1 MRASG
6 GFTVANHELGS
17 VLFAFL
23 LLMLGANLLGR
34 LFTRFHQPKVVGEIL
49 AGVLLGPSL
58 LGRLAPGVAA
68 GIFGASA
75 SDARAVTLNFV
86 YNLGLLLLMF
96 VSGAGVR
103 HVLSR
108 QNRKPTAWILGVGTP
123 LPFIAAALVAT
134 RLPLGDFMG
143 PAQSR
148 TAVALVFAAAA
159 AVTSIPVIAKI
170 FSDLGILHTRFAGLL
185 LGLAVLEDILLW
197 GVLSVATVIAG
208 ATLASGGHLTAT
220 IAGHIAVNALY
231 IGVAMTIAPKVLRK
245 LSSARWNT
253 LAQHSP
259 IAWML
264 GVMLGYVAI
273 ASALDVTL
281 VFAAFLAGFG
291 IIGGLKGTE
300 QLRFANPLGAITSV
314 ASVSFIPVYF
324 ALVGYRLDFTK
335 SFSPLMLAGFL
346 VGSSALVL
354 ACRSLGARLAGFRGL
369 DTVNIAVTANARGGP
384 GIVMA
389 GVAFDAG
396 IISASFFTTLVLTA
410 VLTSQAAGIWL
421 GHVLRKGRPLLA
433 DDESSHYLHVP
444 DDHELLELKGR
455 PA

>member
-1 MRASG
+1 MS
-6 GFTVANHELGS
+6 NQELGS
-17 VLFAFL
+17 VVLAFL

-34 LFTRFHQPKVVGEIL
+34 LFTRLHQPKVVGEIL

-58 LGRLAPGVAA
+58 LGRLAPGFAA
-68 GIFGASA
+68 SIFGASA
-75 SDARAVTLNFV
+75 SDVRAVVLSFV

-108 QNRKPTAWILGVGTP
+108 QNRKPTAWILGIGTP
-123 LPFIAAALVAT
+123 LPFIVAAIVAS
-134 RLPLGDFMG
+134 RIPAGSLMG

-148 TAVALVFAAAA
+148 TALALVFAAAA

-208 ATLASGGHLTAT
+208 AALATGGHLTAT
-220 IAGHIAVNALY
+220 IVRHIAVNGAY
-231 IGVAMTIAPKVLRK
+231 IVLAMTVAPRALRW
-245 LSSARWNT
+245 LSAARWNG

-259 IAWML
+259 VAWML
-264 GVMLGYVAI
+264 AVMLGYVAL
-273 ASALDVTL
+273 ASALEVTL

-291 IIGGLKGTE
+291 IVGGMKGTE
-300 QLRFANPLGAITSV
+300 QLRFANPLGSINQV
-314 ASVSFIPVYF
+314 ASASFIPVYF
-324 ALVGYRLDFTK
+324 AIVGYRLDFTK
-335 SFSPLMLAGFL
+335 SFSPATLAGFL
-346 VGSSALVL
+346 IGSSALVL
-354 ACRSLGARLAGFRGL
+354 LCRSLGARLAGFRGL

-421 GHVLRKGRPLLA
+421 GHILRTGRPLLSG
-433 DDESSHYLHVP
+433 DDLSRHIQTTE
-444 DDHELLELKGR
+444 ELLEAKGQ

>member
-1 MRASG
+1 MS
-6 GFTVANHELGS
+6 NHELGAV
-17 VLFAFL
+17 VLAFL

-34 LFTRFHQPKVVGEIL
+34 LFARLRQPKVVGEIL

-58 LGRLAPGVAA
+58 LGHFAPGFTEN
-68 GIFGASA
+68 IFGG
-75 SDARAVTLNFV
+75 DGDPQAVALSFV

-108 QNRKPTAWILGVGTP
+108 QNRKPTVWILGIGTP
-123 LPFIAAALVAT
+123 LPFLVAAVVAMKM
-134 RLPLGDFMG
+134 PLGDFMG
-143 PAQSR
+143 PANSR

-185 LGLAVLEDILLW
+185 LGLAVLEDIALW

-208 ATLASGGHLTAT
+208 ATLASGGDVTAT
-220 IAGHIAVNALY
+220 IASHIAINVAY
-231 IGVAMTIAPKVLRK
+231 IVVAMTLAPRALRW
-245 LSSARWNT
+245 LASRRWNT

-259 IAWML
+259 VAWML
-264 GVMLGYVAI
+264 AVMLGYVAL

-291 IIGGLKGTE
+291 IVGGMKGTE
-300 QLRFANPLGAITSV
+300 QLRYAAPLGSINEV

-324 ALVGYRLDFTK
+324 AIVGYRLDFTK

-346 VGSSALVL
+346 LGSSVLVL
-354 ACRSLGARLAGFRGL
+354 ACRSLGARAAGFRRL
-369 DTVNIAVTANARGGP
+369 DALNIAVTANARGGP

-396 IISASFFTTLVLTA
+396 IISAPFFTTLVLTA
-410 VLTSQAAGIWL
+410 VITSQAAGVWL
-421 GHVLRKGRPLLA
+421 GSVLRRGRPLLA
-433 DDESSHYLHVP
+433 GDDADRFIQHVP
-444 DDHELLELKGR
+444 DDALLEAKGQ

>member
-1 MRASG
+1 MS
-6 GFTVANHELGS
+6 NHELGS
-17 VLFAFL
+17 VVLAFL

-34 LFTRFHQPKVVGEIL
+34 LATRIHQPKVVGEIL

-58 LGRLAPGVAA
+58 LGTLAPGVAA

-75 SDARAVTLNFV
+75 SDVRAVTLSFI
-86 YNLGLLLLMF
+86 YNLGLLLMF

-123 LPFIAAALVAT
+123 LPFIVAAVVAT
-134 RLPLGDFMG
+134 QLPLGSFMG
-143 PAQSR
+143 PANSR

-185 LGLAVLEDILLW
+185 LGVAVLEDIVLW

-208 ATLASGGHLTAT
+208 ATLASGSHLTAT
-220 IAGHIAVNALY
+220 IASHIAVNALF
-231 IGVAMTIAPKVLRK
+231 IVVAMTVAPRALRRI
-245 LSSARWNT
+245 SSARWNAI
-253 LAQHSP
+253 AQHSP
-259 IAWML
+259 VAWML
-264 GVMLGYVAI
+264 TVMLGYVAI
-273 ASALDVTL
+273 ASALDVTP

-291 IIGGLKGTE
+291 IVGGMKGTE
-300 QLRFANPLGAITSV
+300 QLRFAAPLSSINQV
-314 ASVSFIPVYF
+314 ATASFIPVYF
-324 ALVGYRLDFTK
+324 AIVGYRLDFTK

-346 VGSSALVL
+346 AGSSALVL
-354 ACRSLGARLAGFRGL
+354 ACRSLGARLAGFRGG
-369 DTVNIAVTANARGGP
+369 DAMNIAVTANARGGP
-384 GIVMA
+384 GIIMA

-396 IISASFFTTLVLTA
+396 IISAPFFTTLVLTA
-410 VLTSQAAGIWL
+410 VLTSQAAGFWL
-421 GHVLRKGRPLLA
+421 SHVLRKGRPLLA
-433 DDESSHYLHVP
+433 GDDASPRIRLR
-444 DDHELLELKGR
+444 DDDQLLEAKGQ